1 MSKRAFSLV
10 ELLVVVF
17 VIVVAVAVVL
27 PAIQPH
33 HGGCSRQMKDATQVR
48 GMLQA
53 MVVWAGQNKGKYPL
67 PSELD
72 LQDATV
78 AGVPALEKDNTGNIL
93 SILIYTG
100 GISTDLCI
108 NPAESNTGK
117 VEIDGGYT
125 YDSPSGAANPAN
137 ALWDPGF
144 AGTPEDDP
152 GAHRR
157 APGMGNQSYAHILP
171 FGNRLSRWS
180 DTYTTTEAAFGDRGP
195 EYIGTTY
202 PANGKWKLV
211 AGAFGV
217 DSNPLLIHGSRVQ
230 RCPRELRDQT
240 GARRARLPAHDRC
253 GQGGDSGQPLRQ
265 RDR

>member
-1 MSKRAFSLV
+1 
-10 ELLVVVF
+10 
-17 VIVVAVAVVL
+17 
-27 PAIQPH
+27 
-33 HGGCSRQMKDATQVR
+33 MKDATQVR